1 MAIDKDLKDAIKKL
15 GEQINATN
23 DKTYLDNYGLK
34 PDPIKPDKVLKKIKD
49 NATANMYK
57 NMLQDVIKQQQKNPY
72 YRFEMMKNNLANWVE
87 QYGIENAEKI
97 RSLTPEQAQ
106 KLLQIEP
113 DFFNFKMRYERKKGD
128 GDAEEM
134 VIAKEHLQA
143 QMDFKKKL
151 ELVIE
156 VA

>member
-1 MAIDKDLKDAIKKL
+1 MAVDKDLKDIIQKL
-15 GEQINATN
+15 GEQINSTN
-23 DKTYLDNYGLK
+23 DKTYMDNYGLK
-34 PDPIKPDKVLKKIKD
+34 PNPIRPDKVLKKIKD

-57 NMLQDVIKQQQKNPY
+57 DMLQDVIKQQQKNPY
-72 YRFEMMKNNLANWVE
+72 YRFDAMKNNLANWVE
-87 QYGIENAEKI
+87 QYGIEDAEKI

-128 GDAEEM
+128 GDAEEI
-134 VIAKEHLQA
+134 VIAKEHLEA
-143 QMDFKKKL
+143 QMEFKKKL
-151 ELVIE
+151 DLVIQ